1 VQIVCNI
8 KNILC
13 PSVSIAIAFAILNRG
28 VYRMPTSNSRIFK
41 LRVLYG
47 KQPMQLIKN
56 YTKKSKMPLDLKSTS
71 GCNIFL

>member
-1 VQIVCNI
+1 
-8 KNILC
+8 
-13 PSVSIAIAFAILNRG
+13 
-28 VYRMPTSNSRIFK
+28 MPTSNSRISK